1 MKSIRDD
8 EFEKEV
14 LQSKGLVIVDFWA
27 EWCGPCRQLLP
38 VMEEIAAEMADKVM
52 IYKMNVDEAPSTPSG
67 FGIRSIPTLI
77 MFKDGKMID
86 TKTGLNSKSVVVDW
100 INQNA

>member
-1 MKSIRDD
+1 MPEGFSFLQRFSRKSSLGR
-8 EFEKEV
+8 
-14 LQSKGLVIVDFWA
+14 SA
-27 EWCGPCRQLLP
+27 AARQLLP

-52 IYKMNVDEAPSTPSG
+52 IYKMNVDEAPSTPSS